1 MDKTNLNISKIE
13 TYLHSIIDT
22 VVSNNTYVG
31 TLPDTI
37 QSSWNDMC
45 LIDVSSTITDF
56 DSYGSGIV
64 HILLYARPLLSGA
77 KNVAVMSTLEKRLNE
92 VIKNADSEIY
102 KINRRYTYTDYDTD
116 RKWHCN
122 IVALNITIY

>member
-13 TYLHSIIDT
+13 TYLHSIIDN

-92 VIKNADSEIY
+92 VI
-102 KINRRYTYTDYDTD
+102 
-116 RKWHCN
+116 
-122 IVALNITIY
+122 

>member
-1 MDKTNLNISKIE
+1 MNKDNLNISKIE
-13 TYLHSIIDT
+13 TYLHSIIDN

-45 LIDVSSTITDF
+45 LIDVGNSIYDL
-56 DSYGSGIV
+56 DAYGSGIV

-77 KNVAVMSTLEKRLNE
+77 KNVAAMSTLEQKLNTAL
-92 VIKNADSEIY
+92 KNANSKIY
-102 KINRRYTYTDYDTD
+102 SINRRSTYTDYDTE

>member
-13 TYLHSIIDT
+13 TYLHSIIDN

-122 IVALNITIY
+122 IVALNITSY

>member
-1 MDKTNLNISKIE
+1 MNKDNLNISKIE
-13 TYLHSIIDT
+13 TYLHSIIDN

-45 LIDVSSTITDF
+45 LIDVGNSIYDL
-56 DSYGSGIV
+56 DAYGSGIV

-77 KNVAVMSTLEKRLNE
+77 KNVAAMSTLEQKLNNAL
-92 VIKNADSEIY
+92 KNANSNIY
-102 KINRRYTYTDYDTD
+102 SINRRSTYTDYDTE

>member
-1 MDKTNLNISKIE
+1 MNKDNLNISKIE
-13 TYLHSIIDT
+13 TYLHSIIDN

-45 LIDVSSTITDF
+45 LIDVGNSIYDL
-56 DSYGSGIV
+56 DAYGSGIV

-77 KNVAVMSTLEKRLNE
+77 KNVAVMSTLEQKLNNAL
-92 VIKNADSEIY
+92 KNANSNIY
-102 KINRRYTYTDYDTD
+102 SINRRSTYTDYDTE

>member
-13 TYLHSIIDT
+13 TYLHSIIDN

-122 IVALNITIY
+122 IVSLNITIY

>member
-1 MDKTNLNISKIE
+1 MNKDNLNISKIE
-13 TYLHSIIDT
+13 TYLHSIIDN

-45 LIDVSSTITDF
+45 LIDVGNSIYDL
-56 DSYGSGIV
+56 DAYGSGIV

-77 KNVAVMSTLEKRLNE
+77 KNVAAMSTLEQKLNNAL
-92 VIKNADSEIY
+92 KNANSNIY
-102 KINRRYTYTDYDTD
+102 SINRRSTYTDYDTD

>member
-1 MDKTNLNISKIE
+1 MDKNNLNVSKIE
-13 TYLHSIIDT
+13 TYLHSIIDNN
-22 VVSNNTYVG
+22 VSANTYVG

-45 LIDVSSTITDF
+45 LIDVSNTINDMAA
-56 DSYGSGIV
+56 YGKGII

-77 KNVAVMSTLEKRLNE
+77 KNVAVMSQLEQKLNNA
-92 VIKNADSEIY
+92 IKNAKSDIY
-102 KINRRYTYTDYDTD
+102 RINRRATYTDYDSE

>member
-1 MDKTNLNISKIE
+1 MNKDNLNISKIE
-13 TYLHSIIDT
+13 TYLHSIIDN

-45 LIDVSSTITDF
+45 LIDVGNSIYDL
-56 DSYGSGIV
+56 DAYGSGIV

-77 KNVAVMSTLEKRLNE
+77 KNVAAMSILEQKLNTAL
-92 VIKNADSEIY
+92 KNANSNIY
-102 KINRRYTYTDYDTD
+102 SINRRSTYTDYDTD